1 MEVNFRGLNRLAAKF
16 RRLENPDY
24 APLMA
29 AWSTLMIDDNR
40 QKILAG
46 EDRYGS
52 HMIAVRY
59 RPKGPTVHIRAKSA
73 SKFRNH
79 AKGKGV
85 FGGFG
90 EHPAGLNNNLTRGEY
105 EQLTGPPLAPRGVF
119 SRVITNFG
127 TTIVQL
133 SSYVWEVVGGWSEV
147 VSTKGFKFLSAHFEG
162 SGNLPVRDLR
172 GVRPVG
178 LEKARRALISW
189 LRDQVR
195 GVK

>member
-16 RRLENPDY
+16 RRLENPDF
-24 APLMA
+24 ATLMA
-29 AWSTLMIDDNR
+29 SWSEIMQSDNR

-59 RPKGPTVHIRAKSA
+59 RPKGPTVSIRAKSA
-73 SKFRNH
+73 SRFRNN
-79 AKGKGV
+79 AKKGV

-90 EHPAGLNNNLTRGEY
+90 AHAAGLHNNLTRGEY

-119 SRVITNFG
+119 SRVITNFA

-133 SSYVWEVVGGWSEV
+133 SATAWEVVGGWSEV
-147 VSTKGFKFLSAHFEG
+147 VSTRGVAFLRAHFEG
-162 SGNLPVRDLR
+162 YGHLPVRDLR

-178 LEKARRALISW
+178 LEKARRSLVSW

-195 GVK
+195 GVS

>member
-1 MEVNFRGLNRLAAKF
+1 MAKY
-16 RRLENPDY
+16 RKLENPDV

-29 AWSTLMIDDNR
+29 SWSQIMTDDNR
-40 QKILAG
+40 RKVLAG

-59 RPKGPTVHIRAKSA
+59 RPKGPTVGIRAKSA
-73 SKFRNH
+73 ARFRNN
-79 AKGKGV
+79 ATGKGR

-90 EHPAGLNNNLTRGEY
+90 PHAAGLHNNLRKSEY

-127 TTIVQL
+127 TSVVQM
-133 SSYVWEVVGGWSEV
+133 SPTEWEVVGGWSEV
-147 VSTKGFKFLSAHFEG
+147 VSTRGVAFLRAHFEG

-178 LEKARRALISW
+178 LVMVRKSLVDW
-189 LRDQVR
+189 LRDQIRR
-195 GVK
+195 G

>member
-1 MEVNFRGLNRLAAKF
+1 MEVDFRGLTRLAAKF
-16 RRLENPDY
+16 RRLESPDY

-29 AWSTLMIDDNR
+29 AWSKIMVDDNR
-40 QKILAG
+40 TGVLKG

-59 RPKGPTVHIRAKSA
+59 RPRGPTVQIRAKSA
-73 SKFRNH
+73 SRFRNN
-79 AKGKGV
+79 ASGKGV

-90 EHPAGLNNNLTRGEY
+90 PMAAGLHNNLSRGEY

-133 SSYVWEVVGGWSEV
+133 SSHVWEVVGGWSEV
-147 VSTKGFKFLSAHFEG
+147 VSTKGKSFLKAHFEG

-172 GVRPVG
+172 GVRPQG

-195 GVK
+195 GVN